1 MLDAPGKDSAMTGYA
16 IQNLEEIEDS
26 AVKYGL
32 SPQLETHFAR
42 QDLGARTLGL
52 SLQRLAPNTR
62 QPFGHRHEHQE
73 EVYVI
78 LGGGGRVSLDDA
90 VVEVRRWDAIRVA
103 PDTTRAFE
111 AGPDGLELLAF
122 GAHTDSG
129 DVESVEGFWAGETG

>member
-1 MLDAPGKDSAMTGYA
+1 MTGYA

-32 SPQLETHFAR
+32 SPQMESHFAR
-42 QDLGARTLGL
+42 KDLGARTLGL

-62 QPFGHRHEHQE
+62 QPFGHRHEQQE

-78 LGGGGRVSLDDA
+78 LSGGGRMCLED
-90 VVEVRRWDAIRVA
+90 EVIDVRPWDAIRVD
-103 PDTTRAFE
+103 PGTTRAFE
-111 AGPDGLELLAF
+111 SGAEGLELLAF

-129 DVESVEGFWAGETG
+129 DVESVEGFWVDETS

>member
-1 MLDAPGKDSAMTGYA
+1 MTGYA
-16 IQNLEEIEDS
+16 IQNLEEIEDA

-32 SPQLETHFAR
+32 SPQMESHFAR
-42 QDLGARTLGL
+42 KDLGAETLGL
-52 SLQRLAPNTR
+52 SLQRLAPNVR

-78 LGGGGRVSLDDA
+78 VSGSGRVSLGDEVHD
-90 VVEVRRWDAIRVA
+90 VRRWDAVRVA
-103 PDTTRAFE
+103 PGTIRAFE

-129 DVESVEGFWAGETG
+129 DVESVEDFWAG